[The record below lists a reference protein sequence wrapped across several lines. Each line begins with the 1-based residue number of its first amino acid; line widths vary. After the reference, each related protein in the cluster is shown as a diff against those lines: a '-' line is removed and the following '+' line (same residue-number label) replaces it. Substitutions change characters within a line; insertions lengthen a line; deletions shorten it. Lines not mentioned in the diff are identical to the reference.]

1 MRALWRNYA
10 VATRPG
16 LTPIGVTA
24 VRVRVARRL
33 GARYATRSVDLRMS
47 VHRVTMKP
55 HHNERDNMP
64 RITPYA
70 REVQARW
77 DAETETTTNESES
90 K

>member
-1 MRALWRNYA
+1 
-10 VATRPG
+10 
-16 LTPIGVTA
+16 
-24 VRVRVARRL
+24 
-33 GARYATRSVDLRMS
+33 
-47 VHRVTMKP
+47 MKP